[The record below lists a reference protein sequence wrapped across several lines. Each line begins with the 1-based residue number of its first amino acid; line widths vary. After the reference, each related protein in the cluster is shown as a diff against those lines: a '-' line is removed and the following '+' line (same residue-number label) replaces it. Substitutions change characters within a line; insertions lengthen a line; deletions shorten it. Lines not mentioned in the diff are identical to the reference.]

1 MRKALIFGSLFG
13 SALSLLAVVAI
24 AAPVPAPEAKGAKAA
39 PPAAPAA
46 GKTIQMAVTDK
57 GFEPANLTVKKGE
70 PVTLAITRKTQKTC
84 ATEIVIDEEGV
95 NTKLPLN
102 QEVKVSFTPKKA
114 GTLKFGCAMGKMIG
128 GVLKVE

>member
-1 MRKALIFGSLFG
+1 MRSAVTIVSSL
-13 SALSLLAVVAI
+13 ALSI
-24 AAPVPAPEAKGAKAA
+24 ALGGSVHAGQPTKPA
-39 PPAAPAA
+39 PAAPAA
-46 GKTIQMAVTDK
+46 PAASAGKTISMAVTEK

-70 PVTLAITRKTQKTC
+70 PVTLAITRKTAKTC
-84 ATEIVIDEEGV
+84 ANEIVIDEEGI

-102 QEVKVSFTPKKA
+102 QEVKVTFTPKKA

>member
-1 MRKALIFGSLFG
+1 MRSAVTIVLSL
-13 SALSLLAVVAI
+13 ALSI
-24 AAPVPAPEAKGAKAA
+24 ALVRPLSADQTKKPAPSA
-39 PPAAPAA
+39 PSAPAAPAA
-46 GKTIQMAVTDK
+46 SPSKTIQMAVTDK

-70 PVTLAITRKTQKTC
+70 PVTLAITRKTAKTC

-102 QEVKVSFTPKKA
+102 QEVKVTFTPKKA